1 MSGVFQFFTA
11 ILAKVVNFA
20 KWILLCFKQIFIDVW
35 NILTDLICW
44 SFEAVLG
51 IAVGALNA
59 IAIPFNP
66 QTYYGMIPPEAA
78 NMLGYIGIPNAI
90 GIIVSGLVIR
100 FLLQTIPFVRWG
112 S

>member
-1 MSGVFQFFTA
+1 MSGIFQFFTA
-11 ILAKVVNFA
+11 ILEKVVNFA
-20 KWILLCFKQIFIDVW
+20 KWLLLCLKQIFVDIWHV
-35 NILTDLICW
+35 LTDLLCW

-51 IAVGALNA
+51 IAIGALNA

-66 QTYYGMIPPEAA
+66 QTYYNMIPADVA
-78 NMLGYIGIPNAI
+78 NMLGYIGIPQALS
-90 GIIVSGLVIR
+90 IIVAGLVIR

>member
-1 MSGVFQFFTA
+1 MSGIFQFFTS

-20 KWILLCFKQIFIDVW
+20 KWLLLCFKQVFVDIW
-35 NILTDLICW
+35 NMLTDLFCW
-44 SFEAVLG
+44 LFESILA
-51 IAVGALNA
+51 IAIGALDA

-66 QTYYGMIPPEAA
+66 QTYYNMIPSDVA
-78 NMLGYIGIPNAI
+78 NMLGYIGIPQALS
-90 GIIVSGLVIR
+90 IIVAGLVIR